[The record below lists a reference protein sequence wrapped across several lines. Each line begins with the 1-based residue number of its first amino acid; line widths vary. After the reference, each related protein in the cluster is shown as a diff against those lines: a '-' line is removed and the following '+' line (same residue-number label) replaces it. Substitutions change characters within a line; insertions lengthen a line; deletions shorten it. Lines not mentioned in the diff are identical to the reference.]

1 MTFFRFFRIAAST
14 IAMTCL
20 VALVPDHADAAGYRE
35 LKGDGAPVHVWYPT
49 DSAPVAGRLGP
60 FDVEQA
66 GMRRSAPGPTRLC

>member
-49 DSAPVAGRLGP
+49 DSAPVAGRFGP
-60 FDVEQA
+60 LTSYRRL
-66 GMRRSAPGPTRLC
+66 MRRSAPGPTRLC